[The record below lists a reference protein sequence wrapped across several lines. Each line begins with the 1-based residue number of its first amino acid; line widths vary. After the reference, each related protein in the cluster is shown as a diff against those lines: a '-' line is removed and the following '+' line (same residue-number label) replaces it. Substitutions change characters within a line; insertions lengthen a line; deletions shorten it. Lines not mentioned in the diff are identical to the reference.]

1 MKIINNTKILELG
14 ALALN
19 SDRKRTMFNLHASP
33 DDPLQR
39 MVNVLQPGTYLCPHQ
54 HSNPAKREIF
64 VILRGLLLIC
74 IFNDKGLVRDHIII
88 GKESGNYVAEI
99 SSSTWHTII
108 PLAVHTAVF
117 ECKDGPYDPETDKIF
132 APWAPLEGTPDGL
145 LYNKN
150 LLDSLG
156 IIFPELM

>member
-1 MKIINNTKILELG
+1 MKIINNAKILELG

-19 SDRKRTMFNLHASP
+19 SDRKRTMFNLHSSP

-39 MVNVLQPGTYLCPHQ
+39 MVNVLEPGTYLCPHK
-54 HSNPAKREIF
+54 HSNPEKREIF

-74 IFNDKGLVRDHIII
+74 MFSKRGKVQDYIFI
-88 GKESGNYVAEI
+88 GKDSGNYIAEI
-99 SSSTWHTII
+99 ASSTWHTII
-108 PLAVHTAVF
+108 PLAIHTAVF

-132 APWAPLEGTPDGL
+132 APWAPLEGDPDAQQF
-145 LYNKN
+145 NRN

-156 IIFPELM
+156 IIFPQLM